1 MDSQVTLASRRA
13 TSASSLLGKH
23 FAGSCFSLELEESP
37 LDELFKEDE
46 LETDELEK
54 EELDCDELE
63 PDEDDDFGTS
73 QKFSPSPASSS
84 EQPGMAVILE

>member
-46 LETDELEK
+46 LEK